1 MGSDLIDA
9 VRRFVRRDRVLEDRE
24 PLHVGVSGGVDSMV
38 LLHVLRRL
46 GHVCSVIHVD
56 HGTRG
61 EGSAADRRFVE
72 EQARALGLEVHGT
85 WVDAPAHAARC
96 GISVQ
101 MAAREL
107 RYACFEEVRQT
118 RPWRIALAH
127 HADDAVET
135 LFINLLRGTGVRGWA
150 GIRPVSG
157 PYVRPLLHA
166 HRSEI
171 MRYAEA
177 NGIAY
182 REDPSNADPK
192 YLRNRIRHE
201 VLPLLETLRPGA
213 SQAMARSVALLR
225 ELAPQNEAASAS
237 SISFALLEQSGSP
250 TVLLHEA
257 LYRFGFHP
265 DMIERIR
272 DAVAERRTGAIFEA
286 GAHRVVV
293 DRDELRIGLRAAEPA
308 SIRIDADHP
317 SGEGGGLRWRFL
329 AAADAPASVPREE
342 ALLDAAALHFPLQ
355 LRPWRPGD
363 RMRPTGLGGSKL
375 ISDIL
380 IDAKVP
386 RDAKDTV
393 LVLES
398 GGRLAWLVGFRIG
411 EGFQATSASERVLH
425 LQRMG
430 S

>member
-9 VRRFVRRDRVLEDRE
+9 VRRFVRRDRVLVDRE
-24 PLHVGVSGGVDSMV
+24 PLLVGVSGGVDSMV

-72 EQARALGLEVHGT
+72 DQARALGLEVHGT
-85 WVDAPAHAARC
+85 RVDAPAHAARR

-107 RYACFEEVRQT
+107 RYACFDEVRRT
-118 RPWRIALAH
+118 KPWRIALAH

-135 LFINLLRGTGVRGWA
+135 LFNNLLRGTGVRGWA

-171 MRYAEA
+171 MHYAEA

-201 VLPLLETLRPGA
+201 VLPLLENLRPGA

-225 ELAPQNEAASAS
+225 ELAPQNEPASHS
-237 SISFALLEQSGSP
+237 SIPFALLEQSGSP

-257 LYRFGFHP
+257 LSHFGYHP

-308 SIRIDADHP
+308 SIRIDADQP
-317 SGEGGGLRWRFL
+317 SGESGGLRWRFL
-329 AAADAPASVPREE
+329 AAADAPASVTREE
-342 ALLDAAALHFPLQ
+342 ALLDAAALQFPLQ

-386 RDAKDTV
+386 RDAKDAV

-398 GGRLAWLVGFRIG
+398 GGRLAWLVGFRTG

-425 LQRMG
+425 LQRIG